1 MLTVKEPAQ
10 AREWLGDLARQVT
23 TAERKSDDAR
33 VNVAFTA
40 TGLRRLG
47 LSDTQ
52 LAVFPYAFRDGMAS
66 TRRARVLGDVGD
78 NAPATWHWGGPEHPV
93 DVLLLL
99 FARDVATIDRVLAT
113 HLEQARAQGLAEV
126 VPPLL
131 AGRQPNPDS
140 REHFGFNDGIGQPAI
155 RGAGTAERQE

>member
-78 NAPATWHWGGPEHPV
+78 NAPATWHWGGQNTPWTFSCCCSQEMW
-93 DVLLLL
+93 
-99 FARDVATIDRVLAT
+99 
-113 HLEQARAQGLAEV
+113 
-126 VPPLL
+126 PPLI
-131 AGRQPNPDS
+131 ACSPRTWS
-140 REHFGFNDGIGQPAI
+140 RRARKDWRRWCH
-155 RGAGTAERQE
+155 R